1 MMLLGKRGTDMSTFY
16 TGKRAG
22 HYNMRWHTFTAR
34 TLEETKAMIDVA
46 ALRFVPERLG
56 RCPRVLDIACGTG
69 ILLRQLIVLVPGVE
83 AYGVDASADMLVQ
96 ARMALKGHLHAHLE
110 RVQIGTDETANLPY
124 AQETFDLITSTNALH
139 DMPEAAGTL
148 AGLRRLLAPGGQLV
162 VEDFARRK
170 PLFLWVAFEW
180 LLRRIEGSEVRAY
193 SLAEA
198 QALCQ
203 QAGLY
208 VANGKVFKVDWL
220 WHGWVI
226 RAYRTVSEA
235 GPART

>member
-1 MMLLGKRGTDMSTFY
+1 MSTYY
-16 TGKRAG
+16 TGKRAQ
-22 HYNMRWHTFTAR
+22 HYNTRWHTFTAR

-56 RCPRVLDIACGTG
+56 RCPRVLDVACGTG
-69 ILLRQLIVLVPGVE
+69 ILLKQLLAQVPGVE
-83 AYGVDASADMLVQ
+83 AYGVDASADMLAQ
-96 ARMALKGHLHAHLE
+96 ARMALKGQQHAHLE
-110 RVQIGTDETANLPY
+110 RAQIGTGETANLPY
-124 AQETFDLITSTNALH
+124 AQETFDLITCTNALH
-139 DMPEAAGTL
+139 DLPEPAGTL

-162 VEDFARRK
+162 VEDFAPRE

-193 SLAEA
+193 TLAEA

-203 QAGLY
+203 QTGLD

-220 WHGWVI
+220 WQGWVI
-226 RAYRTVSEA
+226 RAYRTVSET
-235 GPART
+235 GPSRT